1 MVPRIRSVEQFFQ
14 EALAALVI
22 SGLIADGG
30 GLGIGGSCRP
40 PLFTVDQPFEF
51 PAVEE
56 DPSTV
61 AAVVN
66 GDTAAFVLAHGA
78 MALWAEDFGHKN
90 TVRHSA
96 TGRKS
101 TGVSPPRPSDAV
113 VSLDPVQALREW
125 GAAQC
130 GQELR

>member
-1 MVPRIRSVEQFFQ
+1 MDRLIPS
-14 EALAALVI
+14 
-22 SGLIADGG
+22 LIA
-30 GLGIGGSCRP
+30 LLAVLLVLSLS
-40 PLFTVDQPFEF
+40 LFTVDQPFEF

-78 MALWAEDFGHKN
+78 MALWADDFGHKN

-125 GAAQC
+125 GAAQPNSM
-130 GQELR
+130 